1 MKSWLTHS
9 SKNIPIKREG
19 VLVIHQKTSKK
30 TVPSAHSVNFPPKF
44 PMMLENINTPAIALL
59 AGALTSIHCVGM
71 CGPIACSLTALK
83 KDENSRIGAATAYH
97 GGRLISYSA
106 IGAMLGAI
114 GAKPL
119 EYFHH
124 SSISFLPWVLV
135 AVFVAIAFGLEKK
148 IPRPA
153 FLKRWSA
160 RLRLKALTISAT
172 RGGLAM
178 GLATPLLPCGPLYL
192 FFAMCLVTGNAI
204 LGAELAL
211 AFAIGTVPLLWASQL
226 GMQQL
231 QLRLSPKWIKGI
243 QRTLALLAAVFI
255 AKRMLFD
262 PTPLLFRQT
271 KAPASQSSDSSQ
283 QHQPPPVE
291 KAPKKPG

>member
-1 MKSWLTHS
+1 
-9 SKNIPIKREG
+9 
-19 VLVIHQKTSKK
+19 
-30 TVPSAHSVNFPPKF
+30 
-44 PMMLENINTPAIALL
+44 MLEVNTPAL
-59 AGALTSIHCVGM
+59 AFFAGLLTSIHCVGM

-97 GGRLISYSA
+97 GGRLISYTA

-124 SSISFLPWVLV
+124 SSMSFFPWVLV
-135 AVFVAIAFGLEKK
+135 AIFVAIAFGLEKK

-153 FLKRWSA
+153 FLKKWTA

-172 RGGLAM
+172 RGGLVM
-178 GLATPLLPCGPLYL
+178 GLATPLLPCAPLYI
-192 FFAMCLVTGNAI
+192 FFAACLTTGSAI
-204 LGAELAL
+204 QGAEFAL

-231 QLRLSPKWIKGI
+231 QLRLS
-243 QRTLALLAAVFI
+243 R
-255 AKRMLFD
+255 
-262 PTPLLFRQT
+262 
-271 KAPASQSSDSSQ
+271 DSSSIPPRSFCPIQPRQ
-283 QHQPPPVE
+283 QHNPPSHQQINLPNPDDVCNPPFAVADDLQTS
-291 KAPKKPG
+291 KYCTLFSKKSVAIEYY

>member
-1 MKSWLTHS
+1 MFDT
-9 SKNIPIKREG
+9 
-19 VLVIHQKTSKK
+19 
-30 TVPSAHSVNFPPKF
+30 
-44 PMMLENINTPAIALL
+44 INTPAL
-59 AGALTSIHCVGM
+59 AFFAGLLTSIHCVGM

-97 GGRLISYSA
+97 GGRLISYTS

-135 AVFVAIAFGLEKK
+135 AIFVAIAFGLEKK

-153 FLKRWSA
+153 FLKKWTA

-172 RGGLAM
+172 RGGLVM
-178 GLATPLLPCGPLYL
+178 GLATPLLPCAPLYI
-192 FFAMCLVTGNAI
+192 FFAVCLATGSAI
-204 LGAELAL
+204 QGAEFAL

-231 QLRLSPKWIKGI
+231 QIRLSPKWVKGI
-243 QRTLALLAAVFI
+243 QRCLALLAALFI
-255 AKRMLFD
+255 AKRLLFD
-262 PTPLLFRQT
+262 PTPLLLPKSNPPTAQPT
-271 KAPASQSSDSSQ
+271 EQSLPADK
-283 QHQPPPVE
+283 P
-291 KAPKKPG
+291 AKPG

>member
-1 MKSWLTHS
+1 M
-9 SKNIPIKREG
+9 I
-19 VLVIHQKTSKK
+19 
-30 TVPSAHSVNFPPKF
+30 
-44 PMMLENINTPAIALL
+44 ENINSPAIAFL

-83 KDENSRIGAATAYH
+83 KSENSRIGAATAYH
-97 GGRLISYSA
+97 GGRLISYTS

-119 EYFHH
+119 QYFHH
-124 SSISFLPWVLV
+124 SSISFLPWILV
-135 AVFVAIAFGLEKK
+135 GIFIAIAFGLEKK

-153 FLKRWSA
+153 FLKRWTA

-172 RGGLAM
+172 RGGFIM
-178 GLATPLLPCGPLYL
+178 GLATPLLPCAPLYI
-192 FFAMCLVTGNAI
+192 FFAACLITGTAI
-204 LGAELAL
+204 QGAEFAL

-243 QRTLALLAAVFI
+243 QRTLALLAAFFI
-255 AKRMLFD
+255 AKRLLFD
-262 PTPLLFRQT
+262 PTPLLYAEPITPSADKTEQQV
-271 KAPASQSSDSSQ
+271 PA
-283 QHQPPPVE
+283 
-291 KAPKKPG
+291 KKPTEPYG